1 MSYAGGKQLIA
12 HRVIELIQPHD
23 HYIEPFFGSGAVLFA
38 KSPSRLETVNDLD
51 DRLVNFWRVLRDRP
65 EELAWACAMTPH
77 SRQEFLLAHQSSH
90 DALEQAR
97 RTWTLITQG
106 RGGRAI
112 RAGWRH
118 VVTRTAR
125 QSLPSQLDGYIT
137 RLLDVAER
145 LRNISI
151 EHRDA
156 LELLTAYDA
165 PGTCFYLDP
174 PYLPATRRDG
184 LYCREVTTSYHEDLL
199 DALQRVTAQVILSA
213 YPHPPS
219 TPKPSPTGPSTQSQP
234 EPAAAP
240 HATKISG
247 QTTPPPWQGGGTHFV
262 SGRLARLARS
272 LSR

>member
-1 MSYAGGKQLIA
+1 MKPPMSYAGGKQLIA

-23 HYIEPFFGSGAVLFA
+23 HYVEPFFGSGAVLFA

-77 SRQEFLLAHQSSH
+77 SRQEFLLAHQPCS

-106 RGGRAI
+106 RGGRAT

-118 VVTRTAR
+118 IVTRSAR
-125 QSLPSQLDGYIT
+125 QSLPSKLDSYIT

-145 LRNISI
+145 LRGISI

-156 LELLTAYDA
+156 LELLVAYDA

-184 LYCREVTTSYHEDLL
+184 LYRMEATTGYHEDLL
-199 DALQRVTAQVILSA
+199 DALPKVTAQGILSA
-213 YPHPPS
+213 YPHPLYSEALTGWVQYTIPARTGNGTLRHETIWTNRTPS
-219 TPKPSPTGPSTQSQP
+219 TL
-234 EPAAAP
+234 
-240 HATKISG
+240 
-247 QTTPPPWQGGGTHFV
+247 V
-262 SGRLARLARS
+262 
-272 LSR
+272 